1 MVYNSSKNKVLKL
14 VFYTFSLVFLLSDC
28 GLKYEVTPSLEN
40 RRKDRE
46 RAIESYV
53 HQYVKQDK
61 TYESLAFGPLT
72 VYKPEEFHRLDSL
85 YEIRFK
91 YEEEGRMN
99 EFASN
104 GLAVEI
110 EKQIEIAEG
119 AKDEITYEMEHIYS
133 LQKGM
138 DLSIFHDYF
147 MLTEND
153 SISIHDPFYSYQIPL
168 SLKEMQLNYLFELHF
183 LTPSE
188 RYILD
193 EELNFILFFK
203 QREQDLIESERDL
216 STFMHHTLSLMEI
229 ARRTGSIDFVD
240 LTKAIANRYI
250 KSRYKSTVVESF
262 GSLIVKEDVN
272 GQVDEYR
279 LLVQFRTILDEEEV
293 QMRSE
298 FNFSR
303 YLEPTNIFDEKI

>member
-1 MVYNSSKNKVLKL
+1 MVYNSCKNKVLKL
-14 VFYTFSLVFLLSDC
+14 LFYTFSLVFLLSSC
-28 GLKYEVTPSLEN
+28 GLKYESTPSLES

-46 RAIESYV
+46 KAIESYV
-53 HQYVKQDK
+53 NLYVKQDK
-61 TYESLAFGPLT
+61 SYESLAFGPLT

-99 EFASN
+99 EFAAT
-104 GLAVEI
+104 GMPDQI

-119 AKDEITYEMEHIYS
+119 AKDKITYEMEHIYS
-133 LQKGM
+133 LQKGK

-203 QREQDLIESERDL
+203 QREQELIESERDL
-216 STFMHHTLSLMEI
+216 STFMSHTLSLMEI
-229 ARRTGSIDFVD
+229 ARLTGSLDFVD

-250 KSRYKSTVVESF
+250 KSRYQSTVVEYF
-262 GSLIVKEDVN
+262 GPLIVKEDDN
-272 GQVDEYR
+272 GQVEEYR
-279 LLVQFRTILDEEEV
+279 LLVQFRAVLDDEEV

-298 FNFSR
+298 LNFSR
-303 YLEPTNIFDEKI
+303 YLVPTNIFDEKL

>member
-1 MVYNSSKNKVLKL
+1 
-14 VFYTFSLVFLLSDC
+14 VFLLSSC
-28 GLKYEVTPSLEN
+28 GLKYESTPSLES

-46 RAIESYV
+46 KAIESYV
-53 HQYVKQDK
+53 NLYVKQDK
-61 TYESLAFGPLT
+61 SYESLAFGPLT

-99 EFASN
+99 EFAAT
-104 GLAVEI
+104 GMPDQI

-119 AKDEITYEMEHIYS
+119 AKDKITYEMEHIYS
-133 LQKGM
+133 LQKGK

-203 QREQDLIESERDL
+203 QREQELIESERDL
-216 STFMHHTLSLMEI
+216 STFMSHTLSLMEI
-229 ARRTGSIDFVD
+229 ARLTGSLDFVD

-250 KSRYKSTVVESF
+250 KSRYQSTVVEYF
-262 GSLIVKEDVN
+262 GPLIVKEDDN
-272 GQVDEYR
+272 GQVEEYR
-279 LLVQFRTILDEEEV
+279 LLVQFRAVLDDEEV

-298 FNFSR
+298 LNFSR
-303 YLEPTNIFDEKI
+303 YLVPTNIFDEKL

>member
-1 MVYNSSKNKVLKL
+1 MVYNSCKNKVLKL
-14 VFYTFSLVFLLSDC
+14 LFYTFSLVFLLSSC
-28 GLKYEVTPSLEN
+28 GLKYESTPSLES

-46 RAIESYV
+46 KAIESYV
-53 HQYVKQDK
+53 NQYVKQDK
-61 TYESLAFGPLT
+61 SYESLAFGPLT

-99 EFASN
+99 EFAAT
-104 GLAVEI
+104 GMPDQI
-110 EKQIEIAEG
+110 EKQIEIAER
-119 AKDEITYEMEHIYS
+119 AKDKITYEMEHIYS
-133 LQKGM
+133 LQKGK

-203 QREQDLIESERDL
+203 QREEELIESERDL

-229 ARRTGSIDFVD
+229 ARLTGSLDFVD

-250 KSRYKSTVVESF
+250 KSRYQSTMVENF
-262 GSLIVKEDVN
+262 GPLIVKEDDN
-272 GQVDEYR
+272 GQVEEYR
-279 LLVQFRTILDEEEV
+279 LLVQFRAVLDNEKV

-298 FNFSR
+298 LNFSR
-303 YLEPTNIFDEKI
+303 YLVPTNIFDEKL

>member
-1 MVYNSSKNKVLKL
+1 MVYNSCKNKVLKL
-14 VFYTFSLVFLLSDC
+14 LFYTFSLVFLLSSC
-28 GLKYEVTPSLEN
+28 GLKYESIPSLES

-46 RAIESYV
+46 KAIESYV
-53 HQYVKQDK
+53 NLYVKQDK
-61 TYESLAFGPLT
+61 SYESLAFGPLT

-99 EFASN
+99 EFAAT
-104 GLAVEI
+104 GMPDQI

-119 AKDEITYEMEHIYS
+119 AKDKITYEMEHIYS
-133 LQKGM
+133 LQKGK

-203 QREQDLIESERDL
+203 QREQELIESERDL
-216 STFMHHTLSLMEI
+216 STFMSHTLSLMEI
-229 ARRTGSIDFVD
+229 ARLTGSLDFVD

-250 KSRYKSTVVESF
+250 KSRYQSTVVEYF
-262 GSLIVKEDVN
+262 GPLIVKEDDN
-272 GQVDEYR
+272 GQVEEYR
-279 LLVQFRTILDEEEV
+279 LLVQFRAVLDDEEV

-298 FNFSR
+298 LNFSR
-303 YLEPTNIFDEKI
+303 YLVPTNIFDEKL

>member
-1 MVYNSSKNKVLKL
+1 MVYNSCKNKVLKL
-14 VFYTFSLVFLLSDC
+14 LFYTFSLVFLLSSC
-28 GLKYEVTPSLEN
+28 GLKYESTPSLES

-46 RAIESYV
+46 KAIESYV
-53 HQYVKQDK
+53 NQYVKQDK
-61 TYESLAFGPLT
+61 SYESLAFGPLT

-99 EFASN
+99 EFAAT
-104 GLAVEI
+104 GMPDQI

-119 AKDEITYEMEHIYS
+119 AKDKITYEMEHIYS
-133 LQKGM
+133 LQKGK

-147 MLTEND
+147 MLTEKD

-203 QREQDLIESERDL
+203 QREEELIESERDL

-229 ARRTGSIDFVD
+229 ARLTGSLDFVD

-250 KSRYKSTVVESF
+250 KSRYQSTVVENF
-262 GSLIVKEDVN
+262 GPLIVKEDDK
-272 GQVDEYR
+272 GQVEEYR
-279 LLVQFRTILDEEEV
+279 LLVQFRAVLDNEEV

-298 FNFSR
+298 LNFSR
-303 YLEPTNIFDEKI
+303 YLVPTNIFDEKL